1 LGGAIRDVPQYRA
14 TPDAQRLRH
23 LQVFSPPV
31 KKEQKKRFLE
41 RIDNPDKNWKF
52 SAADLKERS
61 YWDDYAKAYE
71 EMIRATAT
79 DYAPWYVVPADNKW
93 FSRLVVAAAIIAAL
107 GSLDLK
113 FPEVDERKK
122 AELAAARAAL
132 EEE

>member
-1 LGGAIRDVPQYRA
+1 LGGAIDIE
-14 TPDAQRLRH
+14 RH
-23 LQVFSPPV
+23 LTRNGFVICKFFLHLSR
-31 KKEQKKRFLE
+31 KEQKKRFLE

-79 DYAPWYVVPADNKW
+79 DYAPRYVVPADNKW

-132 EEE
+132 EKE